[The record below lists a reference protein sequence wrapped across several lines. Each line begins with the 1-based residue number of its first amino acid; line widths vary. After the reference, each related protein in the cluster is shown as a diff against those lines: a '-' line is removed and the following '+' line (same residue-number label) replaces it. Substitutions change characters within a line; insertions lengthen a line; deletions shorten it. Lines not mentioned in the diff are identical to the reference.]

1 MQHFAQQ
8 TVNGLAQGA
17 IYALVAVGYS
27 LVYGVLELIN
37 FAFGDI
43 FMFSTFI
50 ALALVLAGAPFIVA
64 VLGACLVAAL
74 LGMVIER
81 VAYRPLRTAPRIAP
95 TVSAIGAALVLEN
108 VAQLIWGP
116 NTRAFASPLPKSTF
130 AIGGVTISYLQIIIV
145 ALAAALGLAL
155 FLIVQKS
162 RWGRSMRAIRDD
174 APTAELIGVNVNAII
189 TSVYA
194 LGSIMGAIAGI
205 LFASYYNLLNIQIGF
220 NATINAFTAA
230 VIGGIG
236 SLRGAFL
243 GGLLLGLVQAYVVG
257 FVASGFEDST
267 TFALLILILLV
278 RPNGI
283 FGRPSVTRA

>member
-1 MQHFAQQ
+1 MQHLAQQ

-17 IYALVAVGYS
+17 IYSLVAVAYS

-43 FMFSTFI
+43 FMFSTFV
-50 ALALVLAGAPFIVA
+50 ALALVLAGLPFVVAVVGACLIAA
-64 VLGACLVAAL
+64 VLGI
-74 LGMVIER
+74 VIER
-81 VAYRPLRTAPRIAP
+81 VAYRPLRSAPRIAP

-108 VAQLIWGP
+108 AAQLIWGP
-116 NTRAFASPLPKSTF
+116 NTRAFESPLPRSTF
-130 AIGGVTISYLQIIIV
+130 SFGGVTASFLQIIILV
-145 ALAAALGLAL
+145 VAAALGLLL
-155 FLIVQKS
+155 FLLVQKS

-174 APTAELIGVNVNAII
+174 APTAELIGVNINAII

-194 LGSIMGAIAGI
+194 LGSILGAIAGV
-205 LFASYYNLLNIQIGF
+205 LFASYYNLVNIQVGF

-243 GGLLLGLVQAYVVG
+243 GGLLLGLIQAYVVG

-267 TFALLILILLV
+267 TFALLIIILIV
-278 RPNGI
+278 RPQGI
-283 FGRPSVTRA
+283 FGRPAVTRA